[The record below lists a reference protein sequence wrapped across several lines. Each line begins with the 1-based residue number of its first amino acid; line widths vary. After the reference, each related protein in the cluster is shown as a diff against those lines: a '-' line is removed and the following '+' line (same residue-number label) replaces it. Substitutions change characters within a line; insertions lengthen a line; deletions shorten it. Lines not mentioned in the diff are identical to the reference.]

1 MTASIPSTPAFPGA
15 FVQLIAYH
23 TDRPEEMAAIVSR
36 WTEAIGAERTAR
48 WYVTAADRDQPGR
61 FVQLVEFPSYEAAME
76 NSSHP
81 ATSDFARALKELAG
95 DTVVFQNLDVVA
107 AAQL

>member
-1 MTASIPSTPAFPGA
+1 MTASIPSVSGA
-15 FVQLIAYH
+15 FVQLIEYR

-48 WYVTAADRDQPGR
+48 WYVTTADRDQPGR

-76 NSSHP
+76 NSSHL
-81 ATSDFARALKELAG
+81 ATSEFARELKALAG
-95 DTVVFQNLDVVA
+95 DTVGFQNLDVVA
-107 AAQL
+107 AALV

>member
-1 MTASIPSTPAFPGA
+1 MTSAIPSVSGA
-15 FVQLIAYH
+15 FVQLIEYH
-23 TDRPEEMAAIVSR
+23 TDRPEKMAEIVNR
-36 WTEAIGAERTAR
+36 WTESIGAERTAR

-81 ATSDFARALKELAG
+81 ATAEFARALDELGGGSVA
-95 DTVVFQNLDVVA
+95 FHNLDVVA
-107 AAQL
+107 AALV